1 MGGIMNKSNKELLAE
16 NEQLRRSL
24 DESRELLRAISSGE
38 VDALVVSRP
47 EGERVFTLKG
57 ADQAYRILIEAMNE
71 GAVIITSDGTI
82 L

>member
-47 EGERVFTLKG
+47 EG
-57 ADQAYRILIEAMNE
+57 D
-71 GAVIITSDGTI
+71 
-82 L
+82 